1 MKARLLAIVSAIIG
15 LALFIYVIKQTGI
28 FEIAANLRSVGAGF
42 LLILAVSST
51 RYLSRSLAWL
61 RCMNPDERKVGFWA
75 LWRARLAGEAVG
87 DLTFGPIVAE
97 PLRLVALGDRLSL
110 GSGISSLA
118 VENIAYTVSSLLM
131 VMAGAAALL
140 ASYGLSESMRTAAGV
155 ALIIVFALIATPVV
169 VISRRWKIASTL
181 LSALGAAIARDEPK
195 RTWAEAKIQRLRELE
210 DYVFDFYAKRP
221 RDFFILVLCHAAFHL
236 AGALEIYLTLRLMG
250 LSVNFGA
257 AFAFEAVNR
266 AINIAF
272 IFVPALVGVDE
283 AGTGALIKTAGF
295 DFGHGV
301 TLALIRK
308 IRMFFWIG
316 IGLVFLVGNQKA
328 KGKNQKSKGR
338 NFLLLFLIFAF
349 CLLPFDLCVF

>member
-1 MKARLLAIVSAIIG
+1 MKLRSRFLAVISALIG
-15 LALFIYVIKQTGI
+15 LALFIYVIKQTGLS
-28 FEIAANLRSVGAGF
+28 EIAGNLRSVGAGF

-97 PLRLVALGDRLSL
+97 PMRLFALGDKLALS
-110 GSGISSLA
+110 SGISSLA
-118 VENIAYTVSSLLM
+118 VENIAYTVSSCLM
-131 VMAGAAALL
+131 VMAGAVALL
-140 ASYGLSESMRTAAGV
+140 ASFGLNESMRVAAGV
-155 ALIIVFALIATPVV
+155 ALVVLITLVAVSVV
-169 VISRRWKIASTL
+169 TISRRWKIGSSL
-181 LSALGAAIARDEPK
+181 LSTVADIVVRDEA
-195 RTWAEAKIQRLRELE
+195 RRSRVESKIDRLRELE

-221 RDFFILVLCHAAFHL
+221 RDFFILGLCHAAFHL

-250 LSVNFGA
+250 LGVNFGA
-257 AFAFEAVNR
+257 AFTFEAVNR
-266 AINIAF
+266 AINMAF

-283 AGTGALIKTAGF
+283 AGTGALVKTAGF
-295 DFGHGV
+295 DFDHGV

-316 IGLVFLVGNQKA
+316 IGLVFLASARKGHTAQEHFPQKVRESTE
-328 KGKNQKSKGR
+328 KTEITEWTEENR
-338 NFLLLFLIFAF
+338 
-349 CLLPFDLCVF
+349 